1 MNSKA
6 SFLTNITFSCSPDIE
21 PLELRLLD
29 KILLLLVWTISL
41 GYSIL
46 SPQLLSHHQ
55 CLVREDLFSP
65 LGTIS
70 LIFALIGP
78 LIIGPGAAIITIFGI
93 SIINLCSGRKVYKAE
108 ANEHIPC
115 LAFLTFL
122 LIFTYSINMV
132 ISELY
137 FDNINSIMW
146 FILIKYGLGTSHQ
159 LLGPLV
165 IISCYKDIRLSV
177 INVFMKGGT
186 NQNESK
192 DITDEEMKKE
202 LGHL

>member
-1 MNSKA
+1 M
-6 SFLTNITFSCSPDIE
+6 E

-55 CLVREDLFSP
+55 CLVREDLYST
-65 LGTIS
+65 LGMIS
-70 LIFALIGP
+70 LIIALVGP
-78 LIIGPGAAIITIFGI
+78 LILGPGVAIITIIVI
-93 SIINLCSGRKVYKAE
+93 SFANICRKRKVYKSE
-108 ANEHIPC
+108 ANEHILC
-115 LAFLTFL
+115 LVLLTFL
-122 LIFTYSINMV
+122 CTITYSINMV
-132 ISELY
+132 ISELCY
-137 FDNINSIMW
+137 NSLNSIMW

-165 IISCYKDIRLSV
+165 IISCYKEIRQSV
-177 INVFMKGGT
+177 VNVFVKGGT